1 MIRRALFVTVLSL
14 AGCQCLEPV
23 NEGTTDSGVDA
34 GTDAGTLSCA
44 SSACVSTGD
53 LTYCNG
59 TEGFSCVDD
68 ACLYECPEEGA
79 GRVCEVNQGSYC
91 LECGDAGT
99 HCPLTGTTACGFS
112 PSGAVQVEAGSC
124 DLTELTFMR
133 TASAQCRYLTSLPD
147 AGVLGELWKLE
158 DQQYAAYF
166 PALGGWCTGRPAY
179 TGAPR
184 AIINCPSCRFVMMGF
199 E

>member
-1 MIRRALFVTVLSL
+1 MIRHALFITVVSL

-23 NEGTTDSGVDA
+23 NEDTPDSGSDA
-34 GTDAGTLSCA
+34 GVDGGTRSCA
-44 SSACVSTGD
+44 SSACVSTGA
-53 LTYCNG
+53 LTHCNG

-79 GRVCEVNQGSYC
+79 GRVCEVNQGTYC

-147 AGVLGELWKLE
+147 AGLLGELWKLE

-184 AIINCPSCRFVMMGF
+184 AIINCPACRFVMMGF